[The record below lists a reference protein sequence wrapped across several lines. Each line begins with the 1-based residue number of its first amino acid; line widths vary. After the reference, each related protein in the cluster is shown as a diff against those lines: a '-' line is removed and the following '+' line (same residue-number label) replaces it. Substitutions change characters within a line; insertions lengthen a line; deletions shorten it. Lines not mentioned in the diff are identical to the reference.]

1 MSFPQEVH
9 DQIVKLNKRVLEVR
23 QFLMNEEHRLITE
36 LAKIREKKSVLEG
49 YLDMAYPTL
58 RALEESKP

>member
-1 MSFPQEVH
+1 MSISQEVH

-23 QFLMNEEHRLITE
+23 QFLMNEEHRLITD
-36 LAKIREKKSVLEG
+36 LAKIREKKAVLEG

-58 RALEESKP
+58 RALEESKQ